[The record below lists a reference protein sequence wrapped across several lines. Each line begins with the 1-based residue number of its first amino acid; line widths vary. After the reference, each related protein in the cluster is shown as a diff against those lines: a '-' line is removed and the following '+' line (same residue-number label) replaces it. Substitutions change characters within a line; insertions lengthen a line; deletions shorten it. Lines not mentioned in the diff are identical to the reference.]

1 MNIIKPMKSIAS
13 ASALCALMAFS
24 GVASVSAATDDT
36 ALDSPRQFQRGGDY
50 GEHMQKRMVKKL
62 ALSEQQQVQIE
73 ALKTQ
78 AKEQHE
84 TLRDSMKKFKTEER
98 ALLQAA
104 VFDEQAY
111 TALHTAYQSTFA
123 QRALTRA
130 KTRHAIFNVLTTEQQ
145 EKWVKIMDK
154 RKEKLNRKRG

>member
-1 MNIIKPMKSIAS
+1 MRTIVS
-13 ASALCALMAFS
+13 ASALCGLMAFS
-24 GVASVSAATDDT
+24 GVTSVSAATDDIT
-36 ALDSPRQFQRGGDY
+36 FDSPYQYQRGGDY

-62 ALSEQQQVQIE
+62 ALSDQQQVQIQ

-84 TLRDSMKKFKTEER
+84 TLRDSMKKFKTEEKT
-98 ALLQAA
+98 LLQAT

-111 TALHTAYQSTFA
+111 TALHSAYQPIFA

-130 KTRHAIFNVLTTEQQ
+130 KTKHAIFNVLTAEQQ
-145 EKWVKIMDK
+145 EKWLKIMK
-154 RKEKLNRKRG
+154 NRKEKLNRKRG

>member
-1 MNIIKPMKSIAS
+1 MNIIKPIKSIAS
-13 ASALCALMAFS
+13 ASALCALIAFS
-24 GVASVSAATDDT
+24 GVASVSAATDE
-36 ALDSPRQFQRGGDY
+36 AAFDSAQQYQRGGGY
-50 GEHMQKRMVKKL
+50 GEHMQKRMIKKL
-62 ALSEQQQVQIE
+62 ALSEQQQVQIK

-84 TLRDSMKKFKTEER
+84 TLRESMKKFKTAEKT
-98 ALLQAA
+98 LLQAA

-111 TALHTAYQSTFA
+111 TALHSAYQSTFA

-130 KTRHAIFNVLTTEQQ
+130 KTRHAIFNVLTAEQQ
-145 EKWVKIMDK
+145 EKWVKIMEK